1 MNRRSLPPAL
11 GGGLAFTTIAITLH
25 KDALAA
31 ARLSV
36 LGAALG
42 AIVVSDL
49 AERRIP
55 NNVLVPA
62 TLVCAGLSLAEGISA
77 GGLASALAIV
87 AVLLVLSLARPA
99 ALGMGDV
106 KLALLLAAG
115 LDGAAT
121 TALMIGLAL
130 AAGAGIALILRYGR
144 AAGRRAVPL
153 APFLAAGALLAL
165 LS

>member
-1 MNRRSLPPAL
+1 MNRRMLLPAL
-11 GGGLAFTTIAITLH
+11 GGGLAFTTVAMTLH
-25 KDALAA
+25 SGALAA
-31 ARLSV
+31 TRLSV

-42 AIVVSDL
+42 AVVATDL

-55 NNVLVPA
+55 NKVLVPA
-62 TLVCAGLSLAEGISA
+62 TLVCAALSIAEGVSA
-77 GGLASALAIV
+77 GALASALAIV

-106 KLALLLAAG
+106 KLALLIAVG

-121 TALMIGLAL
+121 TALVIGLAL

-144 AAGRRAVPL
+144 AAGRRALPL

-165 LS
+165 L